1 MVDLGHVILLG
12 SLFLLLGLCPFTKV
26 EESFNMQ
33 AAHDLMEVVPLTL
46 FDHLTFPGVV
56 PRTFLGSLTLA
67 AAAFPWHW
75 LLRLMGLSKFM
86 GQYLTRGILGCF
98 LWYGYVEFTEG
109 IKVRFKSDPRL
120 GNLCAYLT
128 AIQFHLPF
136 YMSRTLPNTFALF
149 GCLIAYAQW
158 LKGKPVRCLCILA
171 IFMITFRCDLLVLLA
186 PLVVQMLLAGEI
198 PFFPTLLTG
207 ITTCVATLG
216 LTMVVDSYYWQR
228 GWLWPEGVVLF
239 FNTVQNKSSEWG
251 TYPWHWYATSAIP
264 RALNVSVVFACV
276 GLAGVQSPPGSDSV
290 ASTTSKGGSWLRNL
304 TLDCVSFDT
313 ETRLLWYYVSPAF
326 LFMGLYSLL
335 PHKELRFVFPALPLL
350 NLAAAKGLSALLGSS
365 SPSDASDSS
374 DSASSALIV
383 RKWLRRG
390 AKWGARALLLAGI
403 ALYFVFLA
411 PSTRNYPGGMALH
424 RLLHSHMA
432 IYKVPQQCRG
442 ITNNKECPVG
452 RPVTVHID
460 ADAAMTGVTR
470 FGQLQPVNNRGFTVE
485 YSKEENLSEN
495 KAAYRQFDW
504 LITSSP
510 TAKSKGD
517 FQVVEE
523 VLSFD
528 GFELTLREAARNL
541 RGMLTGTVCP
551 IHVRKLVPL
560 RMRLKPSLWI
570 MRNSKTK

>member
-1 MVDLGHVILLG
+1 M
-12 SLFLLLGLCPFTKV
+12 
-26 EESFNMQ
+26 
-33 AAHDLMEVVPLTL
+33 
-46 FDHLTFPGVV
+46 
-56 PRTFLGSLTLA
+56 
-67 AAAFPWHW
+67 
-75 LLRLMGLSKFM
+75 
-86 GQYLTRGILGCF
+86 
-98 LWYGYVEFTEG
+98 
-109 IKVRFKSDPRL
+109 
-120 GNLCAYLT
+120 
-128 AIQFHLPF
+128 
-136 YMSRTLPNTFALF
+136 
-149 GCLIAYAQW
+149 
-158 LKGKPVRCLCILA
+158 
-171 IFMITFRCDLLVLLA
+171 
-186 PLVVQMLLAGEI
+186 
-198 PFFPTLLTG
+198 
-207 ITTCVATLG
+207 
-216 LTMVVDSYYWQR
+216 
-228 GWLWPEGVVLF
+228 
-239 FNTVQNKSSEWG
+239 QNKSSEWG

-276 GLAGVQSPPGSDSV
+276 GLGGCSHPQVRFS
-290 ASTTSKGGSWLRNL
+290 SKHNKQGGSWLRNL

-432 IYKVPQQCRG
+432 IYKVSQQCRG

-485 YSKEENLSEN
+485 YSK
-495 KAAYRQFDW
+495 KRIYQKTRQPIANDW

-510 TAKSKGD
+510 TAKSK
-517 FQVVEE
+517 VT
-523 VLSFD
+523 S
-528 GFELTLREAARNL
+528 
-541 RGMLTGTVCP
+541 
-551 IHVRKLVPL
+551 
-560 RMRLKPSLWI
+560 S
-570 MRNSKTK
+570 S